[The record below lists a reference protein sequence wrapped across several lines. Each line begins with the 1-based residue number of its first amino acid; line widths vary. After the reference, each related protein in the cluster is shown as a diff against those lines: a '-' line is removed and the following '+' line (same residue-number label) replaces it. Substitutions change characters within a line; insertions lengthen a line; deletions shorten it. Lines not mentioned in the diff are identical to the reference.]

1 MKTLSV
7 ISCLLYLSILSCE
20 KTENGSELSDFCSV
34 IPDNWQCQIIT
45 KDFDST
51 DIPKNTP
58 APSAI
63 VKYVNFEKQILHYGD
78 IMINPSLVLD
88 LYPVS
93 KKEELIQFLKSQQI
107 YSWCIP
113 EYFGETDE
121 YFIITSPCFINSGT
135 FTPAA
140 DSSIVDLY
148 KALSEII
155 KVKKYTGLNDID

>member
-1 MKTLSV
+1 MKTLL
-7 ISCLLYLSILSCE
+7 IINCLLFLSILSCE
-20 KTENGSELSDFCSV
+20 KNENRSELSDFCSV
-34 IPDNWQCQIIT
+34 VPDNWQCQIIT
-45 KDFDST
+45 KDFDSI

-58 APSAI
+58 APSSI
-63 VKYVNFEKQILHYGD
+63 VKYVNFDKTILHNGD

-107 YSWCIP
+107 FSWCIP
-113 EYFGETDE
+113 EYFGETEE

-135 FTPAA
+135 FTSEA
-140 DSSIVDLY
+140 DSSIIDLY

-155 KVKKYTGLNDID
+155 KVKKYTGLNDFD